1 MEVGIFIIRLVVGA
15 LLIGHGTQKL
25 FGWFGGH
32 GVTGTAGFFES
43 SLGMR
48 PGRPMAALAGT
59 AEALGGLLLVLGLFT
74 PLAAVLIASVMFVA
88 ARTAH
93 AGKGPWASNG
103 GWELPLINAAVAI
116 GLAFDSAGKW
126 SLDNAIGWDVSGVAW
141 GIGALALAILGG
153 LGAIELGRHAGRSAR
168 TDVHHGPTPA

>member
-1 MEVGIFIIRLVVGA
+1 VEIGVLIIRLVVGG

-32 GVTGTAGFFES
+32 GVTGTGRFME

-48 PGRPMAALAGT
+48 PGRPMATAAGA
-59 AEALGGLLLVLGLFT
+59 AEAGGGLLLALGFFT
-74 PLAAVLIASVMFVA
+74 PLAALLIASVMFVA

-103 GWELPLINAAVAI
+103 GWELALINATVAV
-116 GLAFDSAGKW
+116 GLAFDGAGKW
-126 SLDNAIGWDVSGVAW
+126 SLDNAIGWDVSGIAW
-141 GIGALALAILGG
+141 GLGAAVLAVIGG
-153 LGAIELGRHAGRSAR
+153 LGAISFGEHRPPRTRRHGAA
-168 TDVHHGPTPA
+168 TTA